1 MDMASPPDGGLPRD
15 PRSNPPAWPG
25 QARTPD
31 AVSRLRAGCKGDRSK
46 AIELVDRV
54 PQ

>member
-1 MDMASPPDGGLPRD
+1 
-15 PRSNPPAWPG
+15 
-25 QARTPD
+25 
-31 AVSRLRAGCKGDRSK
+31 VSRLRAGCKGDRSK